1 MESWNHGII
10 QLLFSII
17 HIHLGRSFVKNIKIL
32 KLSILYTRYFLL
44 IMSSTQNG
52 GAALVSASAS
62 ASTAPSSS
70 SDNQS
75 NQQISRVPTYACF
88 QHATKVAIL
97 EDKPIILDYW
107 TSSLD
112 KTCLIGVRSNNE
124 KLLVKSEDEY
134 TSPIAKIFKVDTE
147 YIIVTANSVY
157 IVSADISTRR
167 IN

>member
-1 MESWNHGII
+1 
-10 QLLFSII
+10 
-17 HIHLGRSFVKNIKIL
+17 
-32 KLSILYTRYFLL
+32 
-44 IMSSTQNG
+44 MSSNG
-52 GAALVSASAS
+52 GSAASSVVSHD
-62 ASTAPSSS
+62 SSS
-70 SDNQS
+70 GSGSQQ
-75 NQQISRVPTYACF
+75 QQISRVPTYACF

-107 TSSLD
+107 TSSLE

-157 IVSADISTRR
+157 IVAADISTRR

>member
-1 MESWNHGII
+1 
-10 QLLFSII
+10 
-17 HIHLGRSFVKNIKIL
+17 
-32 KLSILYTRYFLL
+32 
-44 IMSSTQNG
+44 MSSTQNG
-52 GAALVSASAS
+52 GAAL
-62 ASTAPSSS
+62 APSSTPSVS
-70 SDNQS
+70 SD
-75 NQQISRVPTYACF
+75 NQQISRLPTYACF

-97 EDKPIILDYW
+97 EDKPIVLDYW

-134 TSPIAKIFKVDTE
+134 TSPIAKIYKVDTE

-157 IVSADISTRR
+157 IVASDISTRR

>member
-1 MESWNHGII
+1 
-10 QLLFSII
+10 
-17 HIHLGRSFVKNIKIL
+17 
-32 KLSILYTRYFLL
+32 
-44 IMSSTQNG
+44 MSSTQNG
-52 GAALVSASAS
+52 GSVAAASSTSVVSQ
-62 ASTAPSSS
+62 
-70 SDNQS
+70 DNNNNNNS
-75 NQQISRVPTYACF
+75 QQISRIPTYACF

-107 TSSLD
+107 TSSLE
-112 KTCLIGVRSNNE
+112 KSCLIGVRSNNE

-147 YIIVTANSVY
+147 YIIVTANSIY

>member
-1 MESWNHGII
+1 MMTQFE
-10 QLLFSII
+10 II
-17 HIHLGRSFVKNIKIL
+17 HADYLAILLVRKEYKDLKIVY
-32 KLSILYTRYFLL
+32 SIYVFLTT
-44 IMSSTQNG
+44 M
-52 GAALVSASAS
+52 
-62 ASTAPSSS
+62 SSS
-70 SDNQS
+70 SMVSSSGATDTQQQ
-75 NQQISRVPTYACF
+75 QQISRIPTYACF

-134 TSPIAKIFKVDTE
+134 TSPIAKIFKVETE
-147 YIIVTANSVY
+147 YIIVTANSIYV
-157 IVSADISTRR
+157 VSADISTRR